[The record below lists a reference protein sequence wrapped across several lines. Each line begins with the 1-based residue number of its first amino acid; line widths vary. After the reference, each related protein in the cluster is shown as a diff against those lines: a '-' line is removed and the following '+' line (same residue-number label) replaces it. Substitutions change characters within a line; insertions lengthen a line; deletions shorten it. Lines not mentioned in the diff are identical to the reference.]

1 MRKNL
6 LLTCILMLV
15 ATLGMAQTTS
25 FPISLTSADGL
36 PGEVVAGE
44 SKVYNFKSPLYTLDE
59 AIESLRFTVVE
70 TLNSMPS
77 VNASSY
83 GGRMTNG
90 PGFPYFSLTELTV
103 YDADGNEIEYS
114 AYSNAAHATDGGGI
128 ASIND
133 GKREA
138 NNHFHSIWDSGACDD
153 DYHYLVLEFVEAVEA
168 FSIEWRTRYS
178 WTYNQPVYVG
188 LTKGEDSYWP
198 MPEQELKVE
207 KISTLEELAQP
218 NSLFVI
224 EGHVESWW
232 DDSRER
238 QNVGGGFFE
247 APCLTT
253 REPSAFGVFTL
264 IPVEGVE
271 NTYKVEYINTDHYI
285 VKRGNGTG
293 HIDWTTDI
301 RKAMN
306 IMFAQHGDVDGDF
319 TLTSNNGELL
329 LMQDAIMR
337 MGCFKN
343 EASEIEKFSRPYAT
357 NFSIYKA
364 DIKASTILYKVE
376 DAIADVNARVDEFGT
391 SLDAYDEDGFKS
403 TLESAISSA
412 KAVVAKGD
420 AATVAEILSSRNALN
435 AAFNDYYALTLNMW
449 VDSISS
455 IIDAMDEGL
464 ILTSSAPDW
473 INNSYPA
480 EYTATLV
487 QALDEAEIA
496 FLSYETIA
504 DIDDAVSKIKSII
517 DAFWGSKI
525 TNVKSLP
532 FRLGR
537 EEDGLPGEKYSND
550 VNRWESPTYYL
561 TEMVDQIRFTV
572 FQTYSGRKYHDKPH
586 PAIIEFELYDENGQ
600 KIELTEESFYSNS
613 VSNRWGKGYKA
624 LCDGDYSLDSRF
636 ESATGSD
643 QGSDYDGSEYV
654 YLDVELPH
662 AIGGFKFVLYGRGGS
677 AYQDGPTDFV
687 FGYAGETVTPAT
699 VLFPDDYN
707 AMRGAQI
714 ENVDEITDN
723 GIYAIYGLLGCSPEP
738 KTQGDPADGSFY
750 TSKDRWVGAL
760 QSPCAFSI
768 RSTGDED
775 GTYYIQSLADGKYWA
790 SLKGTRTDNYYW
802 TSGSSTISKSKA
814 GKFKIEPNN
823 NDYLPNSFVI
833 YEYIEDSYRN
843 LEVYDADGDSTMLV
857 YTQCPYVIV
866 QDWGTSIGM
875 FPVTALENNDKDGEG
890 EWFIYKMS
898 MDTPFSYWLAN
909 MTESLVELGLV
920 EGIDPGAYKDL
931 RSFPETCVKAQA
943 TAEAKDEAASKAML
957 ATLEASFAEIE
968 YAETNPVV
976 AGYYVFEANTPE
988 YFNEQGV
995 KKAIYAMEPHENCT
1009 SDASFC
1015 EEYEVGWTT
1024 APEDIMEADSMF
1036 VFELVPAA
1044 AADEDVAMW
1053 LEDSLITA
1061 EQVPYAYYLR
1071 SVKYNKYITCS
1082 NPEDVFIDDKAE
1094 YISWWGIHISLS
1106 DTPQA
1111 FMVLQRERTA
1121 FDIWMPGGSE
1131 YSTYE
1136 NGNLA
1141 LHQQG
1146 HSSGKG
1152 KNGHIVF
1159 WNRGDARSLWKLRY
1173 ITDNYTSIDAPEV
1186 EGTEVVSTT
1195 YYTVDGVASQTPVQG
1210 VNIVK
1215 YVYSNGV
1222 VKTVK
1227 VVK

>member
-1 MRKNL
+1 MRKSL
-6 LLTCILMLV
+6 LLICLLTLV
-15 ATLGMAQTTS
+15 TSLGMAQTTS
-25 FPISLTSADGL
+25 FPITLSSADGL
-36 PGEVVAGE
+36 PGNEISSGYY
-44 SKVYNFKSPLYTLDE
+44 SFKSPLYTLE
-59 AIESLRFTVVE
+59 NAITTLRYTVTQ
-70 TLNSMPS
+70 TLCSTKLPN
-77 VNASSY
+77 NADSY
-83 GGRMTNG
+83 NGRATWG
-90 PGFPYFSLTELTV
+90 PGFPYFALGELMV
-103 YDADGNEIEYS
+103 YDADGNPIEYS
-114 AYSNAAHATDGGGI
+114 ASTNALCAGDGAELAGLNDGDYSNGG
-128 ASIND
+128 
-133 GKREA
+133 
-138 NNHFHSIWDSGACDD
+138 HFHTVYSSGEITD
-153 DYHYLVLEFVEAVEA
+153 DYHYIELEFVEDVEA
-168 FSIEWRTRYS
+168 FQIEWYTRQG

-188 LTKGEDSYWP
+188 LTEGGTSYWP

-207 KISTLEELAQP
+207 KISTLEELAEP

-232 DDSRER
+232 DEDRQR
-238 QNVGGGFFE
+238 QNIGGGFFE

-264 IPVEGVE
+264 IPVEGAE

-293 HIDWTTDI
+293 FIDWTMDI

-306 IMFAQHGDVDGDF
+306 IMFAQHDDVNGDF

-364 DIKASTILYKVE
+364 DIKASTILYKLE
-376 DAIADVNARVDEFGT
+376 NAIADVNARLDELGS
-391 SLDAYDEDGFKS
+391 SLDSYDEDGFKS
-403 TLESAISSA
+403 ILESEVSSA
-412 KAVVAKGD
+412 TTVAAKGD
-420 AATVAEILSSRNALN
+420 AVTVAEILSSRNALS
-435 AAFNDYYALTLNMW
+435 AAFNDFYALTLNMW
-449 VDSISS
+449 VDSISN

-480 EYTATLV
+480 EYTETLI

-517 DAFWGSKI
+517 DTFWASKI

-537 EEDGLPGEKYSND
+537 AEDGLPGEKYSND

-561 TEMVDQIRFTV
+561 TEMIDQLRFTV
-572 FQTYSGRKYHDKPH
+572 FKTYSGRSYEGKPH

-687 FGYAGETVTPAT
+687 FGYAGEEVTPAT
-699 VLFPDDYN
+699 VLFPDNYN
-707 AMRGAQI
+707 AMRGAQV
-714 ENVDEITDN
+714 ENLEEITDN
-723 GIYAIYGLLGCSPEP
+723 GIYAIYGLLGCSPDP

-775 GTYYIQSLADGKYWA
+775 GTYYIQSMADGKYWA

-823 NDYLPNSFVI
+823 NNYLPNSFVI
-833 YEYIEDSYRN
+833 YEYIEDSYRDID
-843 LEVYDADGDSTMLV
+843 EVS
-857 YTQCPYVIV
+857 TQCPYVIV
-866 QDWGTSIGM
+866 QDWGSSIGM
-875 FPVTALENNDKDGEG
+875 FPVDSLANNDKDGEG
-890 EWFIYKMS
+890 EWFIYRMS
-898 MDTPFSYWLAN
+898 MDTPYSYWLAN
-909 MTESLVELGLV
+909 MTESLMELGLV

-931 RSFPETCVKAQA
+931 SSFPETCVKAQA

-968 YAETNPVV
+968 NAETNPVV
-976 AGYYVFEANTPE
+976 AGFYVFEANTPE
-988 YFNEQGV
+988 YFQKQGV
-995 KKAIYAMEPHENCT
+995 TKSIYAMEPHEGCV
-1009 SDASFC
+1009 SDASYC
-1015 EEYEVGWTT
+1015 EEYELGWKTS
-1024 APEDIMEADSMF
+1024 PEDIMEADSMF
-1036 VFELVPAA
+1036 VFELIPAA
-1044 AADEDVAMW
+1044 ADDENIAMW
-1053 LEDSLITA
+1053 LADSLIT
-1061 EQVPYAYYLR
+1061 EDQVASAYYIKN
-1071 SVKYNKYITCS
+1071 VKYNKYISCS
-1082 NPEDVFIDDKAE
+1082 NPEDVFIDNKAE
-1094 YISWWGIHISLS
+1094 NISWWGIHLSLN
-1106 DTPQA
+1106 DAPQA

-1131 YSTYE
+1131 YSSYE
-1136 NGNLA
+1136 DGNLA

-1146 HSSGKG
+1146 HSSGSG
-1152 KNGHIVF
+1152 KDGHIVF

-1173 ITDNYTSIDAPEV
+1173 ITDNYTSIEAPEV
-1186 EGTEVVSTT
+1186 EGAEVVSTT
-1195 YYTVDGVASQTPVQG
+1195 YYTVDGVASQAPVQG